1 MDSFKQY
8 IIKEMGEDDCVEIT
22 EVPAEQM
29 IDEAGNISSAI
40 AIKKAND
47 AIKFGRQA
55 ISAKRLEDKVDAL
68 ARQNGAISSLVL
80 MSVAVSGKS
89 SFASLVAKGLSVRNL

>member
-1 MDSFKQY
+1 MDSFKEY
-8 IIKEMGEDDCVEIT
+8 IIKEGGSHVSIN
-22 EVPAEQM
+22 EVPAEEQI

-47 AIKFGRQA
+47 AFKFGRQA
-55 ISAKRLEDKVDAL
+55 ISAKKLEDKVDAL